1 MKKNVLF
8 LMLFAFLAMVGAK
21 AQTVVYDWNFSD
33 EIWQPYASD
42 GTPTGY
48 FSDGTVVD
56 FLTFHNPTSATN
68 FAVNANPKTVDGVDY
83 SVRFQ
88 FNGAGYSGAANTDVT
103 PSNNMP
109 TQRYLSF
116 DVDGPVTVDVVAI
129 TGSGSSPRAIFL
141 TDGTDL
147 IGTFSC
153 PGDNTAYKNTVSY
166 TGDAATLYLFC
177 NASCNIYEI
186 IVTSNSESGIP
197 SVNADKPVKSAE
209 YFDILGRKVVDT
221 NQKNVVLIKKTT
233 YTDGTTSTE
242 KVITRTY

>member
-8 LMLFAFLAMVGAK
+8 LMLFAFLAIIGAK

-68 FAVNANPKTVDGVDY
+68 FAVNASSKNVDGVDY

-88 FNGAGYSGAANTDVT
+88 FSGAGYSGAANTDVT
-103 PSNNMP
+103 PSVNMP

-129 TGSGSSPRAIFL
+129 TGSSSSPRAIFL

-166 TGDAATLYLFC
+166 TGDAATLYLYG
-177 NASCNIYEI
+177 NQACNIYEI
-186 IVTSNSESGIP
+186 IVSSNDTGIP
-197 SVNADKPVKSAE
+197 SINAQKPVQSVE
-209 YFDILGRKVVDT
+209 YFNLLGEKVMNDNLKQT
-221 NQKNVVLIKKTT
+221 VLIKKTT

-242 KVITRTY
+242 KVITKTY